1 MHFGYM
7 HEIAN
12 EENLV
17 TRIKNRISFFHY
29 VEITCEETGNHRED
43 GSSQARGTHL
53 GLRSCS

>member
-1 MHFGYM
+1 MHFVYM

-53 GLRSCS
+53 GLR